1 MTRYGID
8 APTALRLAREGVQPS
23 HQLVA
28 PSVLRS
34 DAMALLYAQVTRGD
48 TAESTAR
55 EILERLTSLKVR
67 VLGDRVSRGTAWKLA
82 MDNEWDDTSE
92 AEYISVTKLQADALV
107 CLDPEL
113 EKRAAG
119 IVPLAS
125 YTDLLEQV

>member
-34 DAMALLYAQVTRGD
+34 DAMALLYAQVTRGNTPAA
-48 TAESTAR
+48 TANET
-55 EILERLTSLKVR
+55 LDRLTSLKVR

-82 MDNEWDDTSE
+82 MDHGWDDTSE
-92 AEYISVTKLQADALV
+92 AEYIAVTKLQADALV

-113 EKRAAG
+113 LKRADG
-119 IVPLAS
+119 IVELAS
-125 YTDLLEQV
+125 YTDLL